1 MKRKIIMINSHIEEY
16 LDYYCDFQKNLPF
29 AVLLKGQWGCGK
41 TYFIKNYINKSKDK
55 KLIHVSLYG
64 VDDFKGIKEKII
76 VELLPFIPEKYN
88 NLAIRIFSNIKKV
101 PTIKDWI
108 PADVDELL
116 VDIFLKKDK
125 KYIFIFDDL
134 ERSSIRIDKLLGYIN
149 NFVEFRD
156 QKVILISD
164 EDKILKSENADKYR
178 EIKEK
183 LIGKEFCINSS
194 SDEAIGLFVDGL
206 TDKELIKHSEDAKKI
221 LSKIFIQSKYENLRL
236 IQQALSQFEYFF
248 GGFSS
253 KAKEN
258 SELFERMFYEFVA
271 IFVEYKKGNIKAD
284 EFFNKYPQFFK
295 GLHEDKEKPHFLE
308 KYDYGI
314 SSWLTCFD
322 VEFLGKILQGK
333 SLSKD
338 EETKMI
344 SNLENLAE
352 VNKESWQKL
361 WHVYDQSDNSFFE
374 NLSDVMEKWS
384 KKEYQNL
391 YEVLHVFGMLLDFSA
406 NGLLQKDK
414 KETLREGEEYV
425 EFLIENKKFPL
436 DLKEQNSGF
445 SWSDTAY
452 GMQYSG
458 MKNEEWGKLIDLV
471 RVKIEELEE
480 SSIKFKIENEL
491 MPVLNNEKGIG
502 GGLDLFMNYNFLHY
516 SGNKV
521 AYFQYLDVEEIVKI
535 IVGGD
540 RLMLHTL
547 QDVFKNRYT
556 KMKTE
561 IEGIEKEIPFL
572 KELKI
577 KLENKIK
584 KIEKEFGNKKTP
596 KSFLLQ
602 SFINNAIEPF
612 INQQNEKENIL

>member
-1 MKRKIIMINSHIEEY
+1 MVNNHIEKY

-41 TYFIKNYINKSKDK
+41 TYFIKNYINKAKDK
-55 KLIHVSLYG
+55 NLIHISLYG
-64 VDDFKGIKEKII
+64 IDDFRGIKEKII
-76 VELLPFIPEKYN
+76 VELIPFIPEKYS
-88 NLAIRIFSNIKKV
+88 NLAVRIFRNIKKV
-101 PTIKDWI
+101 SKIKDWI

-116 VDIFLKKDK
+116 VDIFLKKNK

-149 NFVEFRD
+149 NFVEFRG

-194 SDEAIGLFVDGL
+194 SDEAIKLFVDDL
-206 TDKELIKHSEDAKKI
+206 TDKELIKHSEDTKKI

-284 EFFNKYPQFFK
+284 DFFKKYPQFFK
-295 GLHEDKEKPHFLE
+295 GLHEDKDKPHFLD

-322 VEFLGKILQGK
+322 AESLGKILQGK

-338 EETKMI
+338 EEAKMI
-344 SNLENLAE
+344 NNLENLAE
-352 VNKESWQKL
+352 VNKGSWQKL
-361 WHVYDQSDNSFFE
+361 WHYYDQSDSIFFE
-374 NLSDVMEKWS
+374 NLNDVIEKWG

-391 YEVLHVFGMLLDFSA
+391 YEVLHIVGMFLEFST

-414 KETLREGEEYV
+414 KETLREGKEYA
-425 EFLIENKKFPL
+425 ELLIENKKFPL
-436 DLKEQNSGF
+436 DLKEQNAGF

-458 MKNEEWGKLIDLV
+458 MKNEEWGELIEFV
-471 RVKIEELEE
+471 KGKIEELKE
-480 SSIKFKIENEL
+480 SSIKLKIENEL

-516 SGNKV
+516 SGNRV
-521 AYFQYLDVEEIVKI
+521 AYFQYLDVGEIVRI
-535 IVGGD
+535 ILGGD
-540 RLMLHTL
+540 RLMLHAL
-547 QDVFKNRYT
+547 QEVFKNRYG

-561 IEGIEKEIPFL
+561 IEDIEKEIPFL
-572 KELKI
+572 EELKV
-577 KLENKIK
+577 KLESVIK
-584 KIEKEFGNKKTP
+584 ETEKEFGNRKTP

-602 SFINNAIEPF
+602 GFISNAIEPF
-612 INQQNEKENIL
+612 INNQNEKGLE